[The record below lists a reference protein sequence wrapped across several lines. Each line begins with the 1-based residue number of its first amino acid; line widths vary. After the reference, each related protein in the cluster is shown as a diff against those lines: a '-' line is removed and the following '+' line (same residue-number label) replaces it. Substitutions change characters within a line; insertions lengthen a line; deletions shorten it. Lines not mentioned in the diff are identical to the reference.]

1 MLIPPCPST
10 TLMAIFIYSS
20 ISSEKCKW
28 KRTCIALEHAKEF
41 IAVLQSWTV
50 LQSASLLRNPRIRK
64 SETNFSPRKIYNVRQ
79 VTRAESKQDKHL
91 ALLPKRTAV
100 IFNSLSGYLGKNW
113 YSSNRL
119 CSMHA
124 KIAFSRL
131 QMFEDNYNPTEY
143 ITN

>member
-1 MLIPPCPST
+1 LG
-10 TLMAIFIYSS
+10 
-20 ISSEKCKW
+20 
-28 KRTCIALEHAKEF
+28 
-41 IAVLQSWTV
+41 
-50 LQSASLLRNPRIRK
+50 NPRIRK
-64 SETNFSPRKIYNVRQ
+64 SETDFPTRRIYNVRQ
-79 VTRAESKQDKHL
+79 VRRAESKHNKHL

-131 QMFEDNYNPTEY
+131 QMFKDKYYPTEY
-143 ITN
+143 QTN